1 MTIREFISWFEEML
15 QAAQF
20 WLYELVE
27 VATWQVN
34 WMDARV
40 ELVIFSLVLYG
51 WLIFG
56 VREFAKDVVTQ
67 MSDDEERKD
76 LAGFILRWLFLV
88 GIIFFLIWFVDTKK
102 GP

>member
-1 MTIREFISWFEEML
+1 MSIREIISWLEERV
-15 QAAQF
+15 QVTQF
-20 WLYELVE
+20 WLHELAD
-27 VATWQVN
+27 VAAWQVN
-34 WMDARV
+34 WLDARV

-51 WLIFG
+51 WLIYG

-88 GIIFFLIWFVDTKK
+88 GVILFLIWFVGTKK